1 LNAIIPDSLNRSFE
15 EKRKGR
21 RMSKRLKCGNTRGS
35 FHPQR
40 PEDEVVASNV
50 TTDQR
55 NRIDSV
61 RAQRKLRHEDNQRA
75 KRVAAWMASQ
85 ENGDATKS
93 VAALNYE
100 MTPTELANDR
110 AMTEHVRARM
120 GKDLDKGT
128 VTDGVRCRVYV
139 NGNRVP

>member
-1 LNAIIPDSLNRSFE
+1 MT
-15 EKRKGR
+15 KRRPRKRYGKDIHASR
-21 RMSKRLKCGNTRGS
+21 LPRKTKDNHQAKRL
-35 FHPQR
+35 
-40 PEDEVVASNV
+40 
-50 TTDQR
+50 
-55 NRIDSV
+55 
-61 RAQRKLRHEDNQRA
+61 
-75 KRVAAWMASQ
+75 AAWKASQ

-139 NGNRVP
+139 NGNPVP

>member
-1 LNAIIPDSLNRSFE
+1 MT
-15 EKRKGR
+15 KRRPRKRYGKDIHASR
-21 RMSKRLKCGNTRGS
+21 LPRKTKDNHQAKRL
-35 FHPQR
+35 
-40 PEDEVVASNV
+40 
-50 TTDQR
+50 
-55 NRIDSV
+55 
-61 RAQRKLRHEDNQRA
+61 
-75 KRVAAWMASQ
+75 
-85 ENGDATKS
+85 
-93 VAALNYE
+93 AALNYE